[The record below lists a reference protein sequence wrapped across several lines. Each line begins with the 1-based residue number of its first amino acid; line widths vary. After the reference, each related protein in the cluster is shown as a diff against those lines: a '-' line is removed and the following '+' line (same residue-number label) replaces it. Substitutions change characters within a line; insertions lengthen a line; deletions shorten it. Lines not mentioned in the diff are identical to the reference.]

1 MYIIVKSKVMKLKSK
16 IRAIQ
21 DAFKDYNMKK
31 GDEEFGMVFL
41 RCVMRAQGGVLNVFY
56 LPSDQF
62 PLPLIA
68 RCVQ

>member
-41 RCVMRAQGGVLNVFY
+41 RCVMRAQGGG
-56 LPSDQF
+56 
-62 PLPLIA
+62 
-68 RCVQ
+68 C